1 LLVVIVLAICLY
13 TAAAAAKVRVGQQ
26 GLNLIKQKFQVYL
39 KFRFIS
45 FLSTLFAKQG

>member
-1 LLVVIVLAICLY
+1 LFIYIAA
-13 TAAAAAKVRVGQQ
+13 AAAAAKVRVGQQ